1 MIGTREKWNGTVFAG
16 RSDYFHARNSGR
28 SKSISTTDD
37 PARFKK
43 LKKVILDTGKRQID
57 MEIQSVRFFKQFVIV
72 KFKGI
77 DNINDVEQYKGSSL
91 FVSRENAVSLEE
103 NEYYI
108 AV

>member
-1 MIGTREKWNGTVFAG
+1 
-16 RSDYFHARNSGR
+16 
-28 SKSISTTDD
+28 
-37 PARFKK
+37 
-43 LKKVILDTGKRQID
+43 

-108 AV
+108 ADRSDHRRTALYLLYQTKDSEQGDGNEVYADEIRR